1 MTEPKLSKPERSSAM
16 KRKYLKYTKLT
27 LFLVTLSVFSV
38 TTQAA
43 LVIDDFTDQQSITDN
58 ANSGATTSSPFVISG
73 TELGAGTRRTLS
85 AEVAG
90 SGFAKTEIDIGFGMM
105 GISNNAS
112 STGGTASLLWDGF
125 TPNNFTAEGNAILLK
140 VITIDLGVNVEMIIN
155 GIASSGI
162 QSFTGPGDFF
172 VLFSNFTNPSA
183 FNAATSVELKFS
195 GARPWDGQFS
205 LLVVD
210 NPATVPEPSVL
221 VLMLSAFS
229 AAGFMATYRK
239 KKQS

>member
-1 MTEPKLSKPERSSAM
+1 M

-90 SGFAKTEIDIGFGMM
+90 SGAAKTEIDIVDMNGAAPGGGLM
-105 GISNNAS
+105 GISNNS
-112 STGGTASLLWDGF
+112 FSTGGTASLFWDGF
-125 TPNNFTAEGNAILLK
+125 TPNNFTAVGNAILLK
-140 VITIDLGVNVEMIIN
+140 VISIDLGVTVEMIIN
-155 GIASSGI
+155 GTASSGI

-210 NPATVPEPSVL
+210 DPATVPEPSVL
-221 VLMLSAFS
+221 VLMLSAFT
-229 AAGFMATYRK
+229 AAGVMAKHRK